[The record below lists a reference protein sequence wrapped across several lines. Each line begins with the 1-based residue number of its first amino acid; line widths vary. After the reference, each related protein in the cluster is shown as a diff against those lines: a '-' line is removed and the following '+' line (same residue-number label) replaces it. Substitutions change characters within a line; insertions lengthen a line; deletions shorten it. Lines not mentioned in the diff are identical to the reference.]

1 MKAAGEEGMEGVSA
15 FEAYVHRAFA
25 PDGLF
30 SRARDF
36 EYREEQQSMALAV
49 ARALQVDAPLL
60 VEAGTG
66 VGKSLGYLLPA
77 VKFALDFDRKAVIST
92 HTINL
97 QEQLFNK
104 DIPLLRTALGI
115 DFSAALLKGRQN
127 YLCHTRLRRAL
138 AQMDSL
144 FTQGEAAELK
154 RIQDWALRT
163 QDGTL
168 SDMAFRPSSKVWAMV
183 CSEPHACSMRHCGPS
198 CPYQAAR
205 KRADGPGGGFRGG
218 GVRVSRGFC
227 DSGRGSHD

>member
-1 MKAAGEEGMEGVSA
+1 MNGAGAGEDCGVSA
-15 FEAYVHRAFA
+15 FEAYVRRAFA
-25 PDGLF
+25 EDGLF

-36 EYREEQQSMALAV
+36 EYRAEQQNMALAV

-77 VKFALDFDRKAVIST
+77 VKFALDFERKAVVST

-104 DIPLLRTALGI
+104 DIPLLRAALGI

-127 YLCHTRLRRAL
+127 YLCHSRLRRAL
-138 AQMDSL
+138 GQMDSL
-144 FTQGEAAELK
+144 FTQTEAAELK

-168 SDMAFRPSSKVWAMV
+168 SDMTFRPSPKVWAMV
-183 CSEPHACSMRHCGPS
+183 CSEPHACSMRNC
-198 CPYQAAR
+198 
-205 KRADGPGGGFRGG
+205 GFR
-218 GVRVSRGFC
+218 
-227 DSGRGSHD
+227 DSGRGPHD

>member
-1 MKAAGEEGMEGVSA
+1 MNGAGADDVEGVSA

-36 EYREEQQSMALAV
+36 EYRAEQQNMALAV

-104 DIPLLRTALGI
+104 DIPLLRAALGI
-115 DFSAALLKGRQN
+115 DFSAALLKGQ
-127 YLCHTRLRRAL
+127 
-138 AQMDSL
+138 
-144 FTQGEAAELK
+144 AEL
-154 RIQDWALRT
+154 
-163 QDGTL
+163 
-168 SDMAFRPSSKVWAMV
+168 PV
-183 CSEPHACSMRHCGPS
+183 
-198 CPYQAAR
+198 PYPPAAR
-205 KRADGPGGGFRGG
+205 AGPDGFPVYAGG
-218 GVRVSRGFC
+218 SRG
-227 DSGRGSHD
+227 S

>member
-36 EYREEQQSMALAV
+36 EYRAEQQSMALAV

-127 YLCHTRLRRAL
+127 YLCHTRLRISPKNRVWLSTTTLASRTRLRAAWYGQEGPQWRML
-138 AQMDSL
+138 
-144 FTQGEAAELK
+144 
-154 RIQDWALRT
+154 
-163 QDGTL
+163 
-168 SDMAFRPSSKVWAMV
+168 
-183 CSEPHACSMRHCGPS
+183 HACGSLQTMAHTLEDGRNAISLRVPS
-198 CPYQAAR
+198 CVLRAQSWILFNSAASPCV
-205 KRADGPGGGFRGG
+205 KRESICASARRR
-218 GVRVSRGFC
+218 RVWHR
-227 DSGRGSHD
+227 

>member
-36 EYREEQQSMALAV
+36 EYRAEQQSMALAV

-154 RIQDWALRT
+154 RIQEI
-163 QDGTL
+163 GT
-168 SDMAFRPSSKVWAMV
+168 AHV
-183 CSEPHACSMRHCGPS
+183 
-198 CPYQAAR
+198 
-205 KRADGPGGGFRGG
+205 
-218 GVRVSRGFC
+218 
-227 DSGRGSHD
+227 

>member
-30 SRARDF
+30 SAPGILSTGRSSRAWPWLWRG
-36 EYREEQQSMALAV
+36 RSRWMRRCWWRPAQAWAN
-49 ARALQVDAPLL
+49 PW
-60 VEAGTG
+60 
-66 VGKSLGYLLPA
+66 GYLLPA

-144 FTQGEAAELK
+144 FTQG
-154 RIQDWALRT
+154 
-163 QDGTL
+163 
-168 SDMAFRPSSKVWAMV
+168 
-183 CSEPHACSMRHCGPS
+183 
-198 CPYQAAR
+198 
-205 KRADGPGGGFRGG
+205 
-218 GVRVSRGFC
+218 
-227 DSGRGSHD
+227 

>member
-1 MKAAGEEGMEGVSA
+1 MNGAGADDVEGVSA

-36 EYREEQQSMALAV
+36 EYRAEQQNMALAV

-104 DIPLLRTALGI
+104 DIPLLRAALGI

-144 FTQGEAAELK
+144 FTQG
-154 RIQDWALRT
+154 
-163 QDGTL
+163 G
-168 SDMAFRPSSKVWAMV
+168 
-183 CSEPHACSMRHCGPS
+183 
-198 CPYQAAR
+198 
-205 KRADGPGGGFRGG
+205 
-218 GVRVSRGFC
+218 SRGADA
-227 DSGRGSHD
+227 DSGLGAENAGRHPERHGVPSVSQGMGHGVQ

>member
-1 MKAAGEEGMEGVSA
+1 MNGAGADDVEGVSA

-36 EYREEQQSMALAV
+36 EYRAEQQNMALAV

-104 DIPLLRTALGI
+104 DIPLLRAALGI

-144 FTQGEAAELK
+144 FTQGEAAELT

-168 SDMAFRPSSKVWAMV
+168 SDMAFRPSPKVWAMV

-198 CPYQAAR
+198 CPYKLWHAN
-205 KRADGPGGGFRGG
+205 
-218 GVRVSRGFC
+218 
-227 DSGRGSHD
+227 

>member
-154 RIQDWALRT
+154 RI
-163 QDGTL
+163 
-168 SDMAFRPSSKVWAMV
+168 
-183 CSEPHACSMRHCGPS
+183 
-198 CPYQAAR
+198 
-205 KRADGPGGGFRGG
+205 
-218 GVRVSRGFC
+218 
-227 DSGRGSHD
+227 

>member
-1 MKAAGEEGMEGVSA
+1 M
-15 FEAYVHRAFA
+15 
-25 PDGLF
+25 
-30 SRARDF
+30 
-36 EYREEQQSMALAV
+36 
-49 ARALQVDAPLL
+49 
-60 VEAGTG
+60 
-66 VGKSLGYLLPA
+66 
-77 VKFALDFDRKAVIST
+77 IST

-168 SDMAFRPSSKVWAMV
+168 SDMASAVFQGMGHGLQRTACVQHAPLRPFLSVPGSPQAGSGGQSSGA
-183 CSEPHACSMRHCGPS
+183 
-198 CPYQAAR
+198 
-205 KRADGPGGGFRGG
+205 
-218 GVRVSRGFC
+218 
-227 DSGRGSHD
+227 